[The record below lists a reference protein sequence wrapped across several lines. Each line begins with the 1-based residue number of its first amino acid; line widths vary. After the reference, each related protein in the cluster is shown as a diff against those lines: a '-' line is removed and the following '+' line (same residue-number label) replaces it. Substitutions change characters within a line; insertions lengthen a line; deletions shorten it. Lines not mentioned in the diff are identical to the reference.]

1 MTRLQENKGYI
12 RRTKI
17 RDAKRYAL
25 ESRDIPVFRELANR
39 DTYEAV
45 FMAFEY
51 GRAKGYRA
59 AKKENKNE
67 NGFL

>member
-1 MTRLQENKGYI
+1 MARLQEIKGYI

-45 FMAFEY
+45 FY
-51 GRAKGYRA
+51 G
-59 AKKENKNE
+59 
-67 NGFL
+67 F